1 MENGEAPRVPG
12 QVESEAVRSQA
23 VVGTLDSA
31 VSPGAGSTSAVSR
44 VTPEEKQK
52 ILRER
57 AWKLAQKAGDDRTV
71 GESLDVIE
79 FMLAHERYAIE
90 VHYVREVYPLKDLTP
105 VPCTP
110 SLVLGILNVRGQVIS
125 VTDVREFFDLPKKE
139 ITDLLR
145 VLVVDNRSMELGIVA
160 DEVLGQRKIELSDI
174 HSGMIGTGKLRGD
187 FVRGVT
193 KDRLIVLDA
202 DKLLSDKAVIVHQE
216 VDE

>member
-1 MENGEAPRVPG
+1 MENGDAPRIPG
-12 QVESEAVRSQA
+12 QVDSEAVRTQA
-23 VVGTLDSA
+23 AVGTFGSA
-31 VSPGAGSTSAVSR
+31 VSLGTDSTSAVSR
-44 VTPEEKQK
+44 VTSEEKQK

-57 AWKLAQKAGDDRTV
+57 AWKLAQKAGDDRTAE
-71 GESLDVIE
+71 ESVEVIE

-90 VHYVREVYPLKDLTP
+90 VRYVREVYPLKDLTP
-105 VPCTP
+105 VPCAP

-145 VLVVDNRSMELGIVA
+145 VLVVDNHSMELGIVA
-160 DEVLGQRKIELSDI
+160 DEVLGQRRIELGDI